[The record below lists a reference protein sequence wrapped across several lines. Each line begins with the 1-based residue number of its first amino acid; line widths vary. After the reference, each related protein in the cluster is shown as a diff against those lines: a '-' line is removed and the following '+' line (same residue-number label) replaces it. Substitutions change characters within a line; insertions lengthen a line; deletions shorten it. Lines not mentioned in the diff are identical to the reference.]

1 MWFRKAH
8 STQHTLFKL
17 LQSWQQVLDNGGFIG
32 TILMDLSKAC
42 DYIPHNLLI
51 AKLECFCIDKASLIL
66 LLDYVTRRKQ
76 RTKIVSSF
84 SSWCDINTG
93 VPQGSILGPYL
104 LNIFISDL
112 FFFYKK
118 SQKYVIL
125 QMITLSSVVTKI

>member
-17 LQSWQQVLDNGGFIG
+17 LQSWQQVLDNGCFIG
-32 TILMDLSKAC
+32 TILMDLSKAY

-76 RTKIVSSF
+76 RTKIVLSF

-104 LNIFISDL
+104 LNTFISY
-112 FFFYKK
+112 FFFFFIKK
-118 SQKYVIL
+118 VRS
-125 QMITLSSVVTKI
+125 M